1 MIDLEYELS
10 SFPLGWGI
18 KYWGMA
24 YRIAIV
30 GSGTAGPAAG
40 IFLARAGHEVML
52 FERAEEELA
61 VGAGFLLQ
69 PTGLAV
75 LRDLGLEDE
84 VLAVTQQI
92 NGLYCEADG
101 GKVLLDLNY
110 AELEKGLFGL
120 GTHRSSLLSLLLKA
134 FRSAGAEIRWG
145 AEMREMSSE
154 KEGRYLTSKE
164 GEKEGPF
171 DLVLLCD
178 GARSALREQ
187 TEIPARVD
195 RYPWGALWFM
205 GKRTAE
211 FEPDCLWQSVG
222 STRELCGFLPT
233 GTKDDLLSLFW
244 SVRLD
249 KPLPSLAEWKSSLL
263 KVVPRAEVFLEQVES
278 MEQLQRASYH
288 DVRMKQWHG
297 EGLAILGDAAH
308 ALSPQLGQGINL
320 ALVDAS
326 VLAECL
332 SELPLQEALANYTR
346 RRKKHVGFYQFATR
360 WTTPFF
366 QSDHLSLGKLRDLA
380 FPIGMKM
387 PYVRKE
393 MVTTMA
399 GLKTG
404 LFSRCSS

>member
-1 MIDLEYELS
+1 
-10 SFPLGWGI
+10 
-18 KYWGMA
+18 MA

-40 IFLARAGHEVML
+40 IFLARAGHEVTL

-75 LRDLGLEDE
+75 LESLGLAEE
-84 VLAVTQQI
+84 VKAVTQRI
-92 NGLYCEADG
+92 EGLYCETSRE
-101 GKVLLDLNY
+101 KVLLDLNY
-110 AELEKGLFGL
+110 GELEEGLFGL
-120 GTHRSSLLSLLLKA
+120 GTHRASLLKILLKA
-134 FRSAGAEIRWG
+134 FREADGEIRWG
-145 AEMREMSSE
+145 MEMTEMGLE
-154 KEGRYLTSKE
+154 KEARFLTSKE
-164 GEKEGPF
+164 GEREGPF
-171 DLVLLCD
+171 DLVVVCD
-178 GARSALREQ
+178 GARSGLREQ
-187 TEIPARVD
+187 AGFSARVD
-195 RYPWGALWFM
+195 RYPWGALWFI
-205 GKRTAE
+205 GKRTPE

-222 STRELCGFLPT
+222 TTRELCGFLPT

-249 KPLPSLAEWKSSLL
+249 EPLPSLAEWKESLL
-263 KVVPRAEVFLEQVES
+263 KVVPRAENFLEQVES

-297 EGLAILGDAAH
+297 ERVVILGDAAH

-332 SELPLQEALANYTR
+332 SEFSLEEALAQYTS

-366 QSDHLSLGKLRDLA
+366 QSDHFLLGRIRDLV
-380 FPIGMKM
+380 FPVGMKI

-393 MVTTMA
+393 MVATMA

-404 LFSRCSS
+404 PFSRVSL

>member
-1 MIDLEYELS
+1 M
-10 SFPLGWGI
+10 P
-18 KYWGMA
+18 

-40 IFLARAGHEVML
+40 IFLARAGHEVTL

-75 LRDLGLEDE
+75 IRELGLEDE
-84 VLAVTQQI
+84 VLAVTQRI
-92 NGLYCEADG
+92 NGLYCEGAG
-101 GKVLLDLNY
+101 GKVLLDLEY
-110 AELEKGLFGL
+110 AELEEGLFGL
-120 GTHRSSLLSLLLKA
+120 GTHRSSLLAILLKA
-134 FRSAGAEIRWG
+134 LDEAGADIRWG
-145 AEMREMSSE
+145 AEMTEMSEE
-154 KEGRYLTSKE
+154 KGGRFLTTRE
-164 GEKEGPF
+164 GEREGPF
-171 DLVLLCD
+171 DLILLCD
-178 GARSALREQ
+178 GARSQLRDQ
-187 TEIPARVD
+187 TGIATRVD

-205 GKRTAE
+205 GKRTPE
-211 FEPDCLWQSVG
+211 FSSDLLWQCVG

-233 GTKDDLLSLFW
+233 GTREDLLSLFW

-249 KPLPSLAEWKSSLL
+249 QPLPALAAWKEKLL
-263 KVVPRAEVFLEQVES
+263 RLVPRAENFLKQVDS

-288 DVRMKQWHG
+288 DVRMKQWHAG
-297 EGLAILGDAAH
+297 GVAVLGDAAH

-326 VLAECL
+326 TLAKCL
-332 SELPLQEALANYTR
+332 AGFPMNEALENYTR

-366 QSDHLSLGKLRDLA
+366 QSDHLLLGKLRDLA
-380 FPIGMKM
+380 FPIGMKI

-393 MVTTMA
+393 MTATMA

-404 LFSRCSS
+404 PFGTLTPDRSRPG

>member
-1 MIDLEYELS
+1 
-10 SFPLGWGI
+10 
-18 KYWGMA
+18 MA
-24 YRIAIV
+24 YRVAIV

-40 IFLARAGHEVML
+40 IFLARAGHEVTL

-75 LRDLGLEDE
+75 LRDLGLADE
-84 VLAVTQQI
+84 VLELTQRI
-92 NGLYCEADG
+92 NGLYCEGRG

-110 AELEKGLFGL
+110 GELEEGLFGL
-120 GTHRSSLLSLLLKA
+120 GTHRSSLLRILLEAL
-134 FRSAGAEIRWG
+134 RGSGAEIRWG
-145 AEMREMSSE
+145 EEMVEMKKEDEGSFLISSE
-154 KEGRYLTSKE
+154 GS
-164 GEKEGPF
+164 KEGPF

-178 GARSALREQ
+178 GAGSALRDQ
-187 TEIPARVD
+187 TGIATRVD
-195 RYPWGALWFM
+195 RYPWGALWFI
-205 GKRTAE
+205 GKRTPE
-211 FEPDCLWQSVG
+211 FADDCLWQCVG

-233 GTKDDLLSLFW
+233 GTEEDLLSVFW

-249 KPLPSLAEWKSSLL
+249 EPLPSLEEWKANLVKL
-263 KVVPRAEVFLEQVES
+263 VPKAERFLEQVES
-278 MEQLQRASYH
+278 MGQLQRASYH

-297 EGLAILGDAAH
+297 DGFAIMGDAAH

-332 SELPLQEALANYTR
+332 CELPLQEALEAYTF

-366 QSDHLSLGKLRDLA
+366 QSDHLWLGTLRDLV
-380 FPIGMKM
+380 FPVGMKI
-387 PYVRKE
+387 PYLRKE
-393 MVTTMA
+393 MVATMA

-404 LFSRCSS
+404 AFSRLPAVGLVER

>member
-1 MIDLEYELS
+1 M
-10 SFPLGWGI
+10 P
-18 KYWGMA
+18 

-40 IFLARAGHEVML
+40 IFLAKAGHEVTL

-75 LRDLGLEDE
+75 LGELGLEDE
-84 VLAVTQQI
+84 VLAVTRKI
-92 NGLYCEADG
+92 DGLYCETGRG
-101 GKVLLDLNY
+101 GVLLDLEY

-120 GTHRSSLLSLLLKA
+120 GTHRPSLLKILLKEYDE
-134 FRSAGAEIRWG
+134 SGGEIRWG
-145 AEMREMSSE
+145 TEMVGMSGGP
-154 KEGRYLTSKE
+154 EGRFLQSKDG
-164 GEKEGPF
+164 GEEGPF
-171 DLVLLCD
+171 DLVLVCD
-178 GARSALREQ
+178 GARSQLRGA
-187 TEIPARVD
+187 TGIPSRVD

-205 GKRTAE
+205 GRRTPE
-211 FEPDCLWQSVG
+211 FSASQLWQRVG
-222 STRELCGFLPT
+222 STRQLCGFLPT
-233 GTKDDLLSLFW
+233 GTKEDLLSLFW

-249 KPLPSLAEWKSSLL
+249 EKLPELAEWKESLL
-263 KVVPRAEVFLEQVES
+263 DLVPEAVEFLKQVES
-278 MEQLQRASYH
+278 MDQLQRATYH

-297 EGLAILGDAAH
+297 ERVAILGDAAH
-308 ALSPQLGQGINL
+308 ALSPQLGQGVNL

-332 SELPLQEALANYTR
+332 AECPLAEALENYTR

-366 QSDHLSLGKLRDLA
+366 QSDSLWLGTLRDLA
-380 FPIGMKM
+380 FPLGMKV
-387 PYVRKE
+387 PCVRKE
-393 MVTTMA
+393 MTATMS

-404 LFSRCSS
+404 AFSRLP